1 MYQGKHEGARHQ
13 ASPYLLNN
21 RLCRSLIA
29 LFQRLFHK
37 FFVTLPAN

>member
-1 MYQGKHEGARHQ
+1 MYQGKHERARLM

-29 LFQRLFHK
+29 LFLRLFHK
-37 FFVTLPAN
+37 IFVTLPAN

>member
-1 MYQGKHEGARHQ
+1 MYLKNTRGARHQ

-21 RLCRSLIA
+21 RLDRSLIA

-37 FFVTLPAN
+37 IFVTLPAN